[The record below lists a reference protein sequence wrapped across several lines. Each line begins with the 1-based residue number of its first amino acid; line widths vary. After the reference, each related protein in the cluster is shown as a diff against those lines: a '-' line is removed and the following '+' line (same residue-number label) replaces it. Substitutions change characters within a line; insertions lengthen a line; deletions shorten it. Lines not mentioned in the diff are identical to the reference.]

1 MFTLILAQRPKN
13 KTFFAQYNFPRTLK
27 SQLKLST
34 KSDICTTLLL
44 VDSFRIM
51 AVSKMQM
58 TRGGWRRPLALWI
71 FGEILHA
78 ISCLTALI
86 CLALFWVMF
95 RIKVWAR
102 KWALKRDKIYT
113 KKYSRTAQRGSKRGS
128 QAEISSWQSNK
139 SVKIT
144 HLLSWQTK
152 EGISFSFISWLFYDY
167 HMWSIKTSSLIFQV
181 MERTLKTMGLH
192 PTYLEAFKAT
202 HDKILSEEV
211 PISALDRHHI
221 ALMVSQKLLCMHPW
235 LL

>member
-1 MFTLILAQRPKN
+1 MEEAPCFV
-13 KTFFAQYNFPRTLK
+13 NFRWNLTCDFMLNSFDMPR
-27 SQLKLST
+27 SFLS
-34 KSDICTTLLL
+34 D
-44 VDSFRIM
+44 
-51 AVSKMQM
+51 VSNQSLSKKMGSKKRQN
-58 TRGGWRRPLALWI
+58 
-71 FGEILHA
+71 LH
-78 ISCLTALI
+78 
-86 CLALFWVMF
+86 
-95 RIKVWAR
+95 
-102 KWALKRDKIYT
+102 

-235 LL
+235 LLYEAKKPNMVRCCFVSIISTVFFKT

>member
-1 MFTLILAQRPKN
+1 MEEAPCFV
-13 KTFFAQYNFPRTLK
+13 NFRWNLTCDFMLNSFDMPR
-27 SQLKLST
+27 SFLS
-34 KSDICTTLLL
+34 D
-44 VDSFRIM
+44 
-51 AVSKMQM
+51 VSNQSLSKKMGSKKRQN
-58 TRGGWRRPLALWI
+58 
-71 FGEILHA
+71 LH
-78 ISCLTALI
+78 
-86 CLALFWVMF
+86 
-95 RIKVWAR
+95 
-102 KWALKRDKIYT
+102 

-235 LL
+235 LLYIWS